1 MKTCG
6 NMGTWEHRAILEG
19 NKGTRTPPPLGGPP
33 NYPKEIEKECVAKSP
48 SVYIYIV
55 IQTS

>member
-6 NMGTWEHRAILEG
+6 NLGTLGNFGWEHG
-19 NKGTRTPPPLGGPP
+19 PPPPPPGGPP